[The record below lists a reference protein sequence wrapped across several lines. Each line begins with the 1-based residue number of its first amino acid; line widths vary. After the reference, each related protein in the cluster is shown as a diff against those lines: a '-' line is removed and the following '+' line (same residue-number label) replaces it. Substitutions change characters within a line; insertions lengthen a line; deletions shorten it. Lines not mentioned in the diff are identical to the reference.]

1 MPIGQ
6 SNRIVIDV
14 DDIDLKRKLYA
25 ALAKKGRS
33 LKDWF
38 SAAAED
44 FVDAETNGRQLGFG
58 AFRAAEESPRYGSAA
73 HPHNST
79 QPESKR

>member
-1 MPIGQ
+1 
-6 SNRIVIDV
+6 
-14 DDIDLKRKLYA
+14 
-25 ALAKKGRS
+25 

-58 AFRAAEESPRYGSAA
+58 AFRTGEGSPRYGSPAL
-73 HPHNST
+73 PNNST

>member
-38 SAAAED
+38 SVAAAD
-44 FVDAETNGRQLGFG
+44 FVDAESNGRQLGFG
-58 AFRAAEESPRYGSAA
+58 AFKAAEENPPYGSPRLSHG
-73 HPHNST
+73 ST
-79 QPESKR
+79 QSESKR

>member
-6 SNRIVIDV
+6 SNRIVVDV

-58 AFRAAEESPRYGSAA
+58 AFRTGEGSPRYGSPAL
-73 HPHNST
+73 PSNSA
-79 QPESKR
+79 QPESKP